1 MQTPFD
7 ATLDEKMMN
16 KIDSYMQEQKY
27 RVAKPFYDSIVLIAP
42 NTASNTASAS
52 DQKKWGINR
61 QSMRMI
67 INILSE
73 DNAVDLYVMFVK
85 ALNNIETNEAAI
97 AAAAKAKS
105 TDAAMK
111 ATDATKTAAE
121 SQNSENNIVPMEQP
135 PMEQIPAEQPPS
147 V

>member
-27 RVAKPFYDSIVLIAP
+27 RVAKPFYDSIVPIP
-42 NTASNTASAS
+42 PSTS

-67 INILSE
+67 VNILSE

-85 ALNNIETNEAAI
+85 ALNNIETNEAAM
-97 AAAAKAKS
+97 AAAAKANA
-105 TDAAMK
+105 DAK
-111 ATDATKTAAE
+111 ATDATNTAA
-121 SQNSENNIVPMEQP
+121 ENNIV
-135 PMEQIPAEQPPS
+135 PMEQIPAEQPPPS
-147 V
+147 ETTA